1 VAKRR
6 EEPEG
11 AGEGHT
17 RVSKRITTKSMRRVL
32 LCVLQLIGVASCGVT
47 AAAHRMRGLASPQSG
62 RAEPLG
68 TQGAA
73 AFTTYATGLAR
84 SPFGGA
90 ARSGGRR
97 QDEGAGERAAVE
109 RLPEQHWQRQP
120 RALASLLQQ
129 AERSRGFV
137 AGAMG
142 QAAAG
147 ARGSMGLGYAS
158 GRGRGRG
165 RAKMYYG
172 PDEFDDS
179 WWTPPPPI
187 GADPFMQGYSSHV
200 YPRQQ
205 FGYGAM
211 PHGGFGT
218 AHHFW
223 GGSSYQPG
231 AHASWRGRSF
241 SAPRS
246 GGSPYMPY
254 QTPRDSY
261 GMGLYQPGMGANLPV
276 SSPYYYTPPPLQ
288 GDWNLPKNPPPPPAA
303 AAR

>member
-1 VAKRR
+1 
-6 EEPEG
+6 
-11 AGEGHT
+11 
-17 RVSKRITTKSMRRVL
+17 
-32 LCVLQLIGVASCGVT
+32 
-47 AAAHRMRGLASPQSG
+47 
-62 RAEPLG
+62 
-68 TQGAA
+68 
-73 AFTTYATGLAR
+73 
-84 SPFGGA
+84 
-90 ARSGGRR
+90 
-97 QDEGAGERAAVE
+97 
-109 RLPEQHWQRQP
+109 
-120 RALASLLQQ
+120 
-129 AERSRGFV
+129 
-137 AGAMG
+137 
-142 QAAAG
+142 
-147 ARGSMGLGYAS
+147 
-158 GRGRGRG
+158 
-165 RAKMYYG
+165 MYYG

-187 GADPFMQGYSSHV
+187 GPDPFMQGYSSHV

>member
-1 VAKRR
+1 MRRHPHRVVQLAVAVLCWFTVPAHGALRGGVAAVQTKKRTVAK
-6 EEPEG
+6 
-11 AGEGHT
+11 HT
-17 RVSKRITTKSMRRVL
+17 AQPVPSAQWHRL
-32 LCVLQLIGVASCGVT
+32 
-47 AAAHRMRGLASPQSG
+47 AAMQ
-62 RAEPLG
+62 PLSSQY
-68 TQGAA
+68 QGAQ
-73 AFTTYATGLAR
+73 
-84 SPFGGA
+84 
-90 ARSGGRR
+90 RR
-97 QDEGAGERAAVE
+97 RI
-109 RLPEQHWQRQP
+109 P
-120 RALASLLQQ
+120 ASLLQ
-129 AERSRGFV
+129 ESEHRVRGFV
-137 AGAMG
+137 GGALGQVAGGAMG
-142 QAAAG
+142 A
-147 ARGSMGLGYAS
+147 MGLGYAS

-187 GADPFMQGYSSHV
+187 GPDPFMQGYSSHV

-303 AAR
+303 AAGR